1 MDMFQFVEKGM
12 RGVISYIA
20 NRYGK
25 ENEKCMKKYDE
36 KASLTLY
43 LPRSDCSSFTLTA
56 THFHVNQMWEIGVR
70 SR

>member
-25 ENEKCMKKYDE
+25 ANEKCMKKYDE
-36 KASLTLY
+36 KASLT
-43 LPRSDCSSFTLTA
+43 PK
-56 THFHVNQMWEIGVR
+56 I
-70 SR
+70 

>member
-25 ENEKCMKKYDE
+25 ANGKCMKKYDE
-36 KASLTLY
+36 KASLTL
-43 LPRSDCSSFTLTA
+43 
-56 THFHVNQMWEIGVR
+56 
-70 SR
+70 